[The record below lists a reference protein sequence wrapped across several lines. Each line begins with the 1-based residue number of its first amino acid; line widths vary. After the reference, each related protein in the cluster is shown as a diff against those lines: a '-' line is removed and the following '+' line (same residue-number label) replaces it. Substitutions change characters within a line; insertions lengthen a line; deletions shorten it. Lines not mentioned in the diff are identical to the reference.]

1 MPKHLAI
8 IMDGNGRWAEL
19 KGKNRIHGHSYGVK
33 AVQEVVAGI
42 KFYDASIGIVI
53 APNGFTKSANAL
65 AEANDIKLIHHSEI
79 KNIN

>member
-1 MPKHLAI
+1 MG
-8 IMDGNGRWAEL
+8 DN
-19 KGKNRIHGHSYGVK
+19 

-65 AEANDIKLIHHSEI
+65 AEANDVNLIHHSEI